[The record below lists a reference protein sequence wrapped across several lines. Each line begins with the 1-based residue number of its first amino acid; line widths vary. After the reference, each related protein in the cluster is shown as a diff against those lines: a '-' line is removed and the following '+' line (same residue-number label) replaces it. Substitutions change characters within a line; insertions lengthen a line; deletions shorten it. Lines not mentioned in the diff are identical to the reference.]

1 MKTAPGV
8 VAEVKNKTFFLKPKP
23 ISWVLLAKY
32 HRHVQ
37 NIHFKI
43 IACYRL
49 LPITMDFYALTWWI
63 SFLAGPAAIA

>member
-8 VAEVKNKTFFLKPKP
+8 VAEVKKKTFFFKPKP

-49 LPITMDFYALTWWI
+49 LPIAIDFY
-63 SFLAGPAAIA
+63 

>member
-1 MKTAPGV
+1 MERDEDCAWSSCWSQEENV
-8 VAEVKNKTFFLKPKP
+8 VLKPKSV
-23 ISWVLLAKY
+23 SWVLLAKY

-49 LPITMDFYALTWWI
+49 LSIVIDFH
-63 SFLAGPAAIA
+63 

>member
-8 VAEVKNKTFFLKPKP
+8 VAEVKNKTCFFFFKPKP
-23 ISWVLLAKY
+23 ISWVLFAKY

-49 LPITMDFYALTWWI
+49 LPIAMDFY
-63 SFLAGPAAIA
+63 